1 MPFSPT
7 PYTSVLGT
15 AVRANHDAAR
25 KYVNTGVVVADIP
38 TGSVRP
44 THIVKPY
51 VIMGGD
57 GVRTARGIVA
67 GRSRPYRPLSPI
79 GITGT
84 IKQGVDPGVRQ
95 VLIQVADTT
104 FEFDIENG
112 YALVEY
118 RFFGNVLA
126 APPYADYEG
135 TATSSQQFPDLFFVS
150 SDGVKHDVTKGYCFD
165 TVQTVTGLAGGT
177 LKSRHRRVQVIYS
190 QMLAQGRHSV
200 GMVVDPMYELSLV
213 NGFSCTLRT
222 NEC

>member
-1 MPFSPT
+1 MSFTPT

-25 KYVNTGVVVADIP
+25 KYINTGVVVADIP

-57 GVRTARGIVA
+57 GVRTARGILA
-67 GRSRPYRPLSPI
+67 GRSRPYNQLAPI

-84 IKQGVDPGVRQ
+84 IKQGVDPASRE
-95 VLIQVADTT
+95 VLIHVPDTF
-104 FEFDIENG
+104 FEFDVENG

-118 RFFGNVLA
+118 RFFGNVLGGL
-126 APPYADYEG
+126 PFADYENTG
-135 TATSSQQFPDLFFVS
+135 VGSQYNPDMFFVS

-165 TVQTVTGLAGGT
+165 TGQLVNPISAGT
-177 LKSRHRRVQVIYS
+177 KESMHRRVQVVYS
-190 QMLAQGRHSV
+190 QVMSTGRHSV
-200 GMVVDPMYELSLV
+200 GLVVDPRYELSFI